1 MRQPY
6 FANTLIKVQLPSQT
20 VSTPGEHRNG
30 VVLFPRPWV
39 EASARLTSPNVR
51 LDTGTW
57 FLHDEVASTLPV
69 QCPSQTAA
77 QLLADT
83 WVSNVASETVDPGNA
98 SQVVRWCRWFVNRN
112 PDCAVFAPLP
122 GTPMVD
128 ALSMAGPVW
137 PTGTDAEAAAE
148 LTAKMPAVDGQ
159 KQIEASPDEGQADHE
174 VTEAAS

>member
-6 FANTLIKVQLPSQT
+6 FANTLIKVQLRSQT
-20 VSTPGEHRNG
+20 VSTPGEDRNG
-30 VVLFPRPWV
+30 VVLFPRPRV
-39 EASARLTSPNVR
+39 EASGRLTSPNVV

-98 SQVVRWCRWFVNRN
+98 GQVARWCRWFIDRN
-112 PDCAVFAPLP
+112 PDCAAFAPLSS
-122 GTPMVD
+122 TPMVD

-148 LTAKMPAVDGQ
+148 LTTSLPALGDQ
-159 KQIEASPDEGQADHE
+159 KQIEAAPIEGQADHE
-174 VTEAAS
+174 ATEEAS